1 MPSQKKI
8 LLKEEYTQLL
18 EENSD
23 FILTRYSGL
32 NVEKISDLRRQ
43 ILAKGAKYKVIKNNI
58 FKLALKGRDD
68 ITDFPVDETMEG
80 PFGVALIQSDMP
92 SVAKVLK
99 DFAKD
104 NEPFSVVSGVMESNY
119 YDEAGIN
126 RIASLPSREDSLA
139 MFASQLNSPATKTAG
154 LMNQIMSSLARAIKA
169 VGEKNG

>member
-68 ITDFPVDETMEG
+68 ITDF
-80 PFGVALIQSDMP
+80 QC
-92 SVAKVLK
+92 
-99 DFAKD
+99 
-104 NEPFSVVSGVMESNY
+104 
-119 YDEAGIN
+119 
-126 RIASLPSREDSLA
+126 
-139 MFASQLNSPATKTAG
+139 
-154 LMNQIMSSLARAIKA
+154 
-169 VGEKNG
+169 